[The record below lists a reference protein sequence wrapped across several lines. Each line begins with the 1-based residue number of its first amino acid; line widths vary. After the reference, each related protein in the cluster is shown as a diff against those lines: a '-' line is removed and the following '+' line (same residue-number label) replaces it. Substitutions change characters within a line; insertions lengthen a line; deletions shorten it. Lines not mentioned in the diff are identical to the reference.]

1 MIEKWKV
8 TVPILTGNE
17 ERNAY
22 IYLPESYYNGNE
34 DTRYPVL
41 YMFDGHNVFFDS
53 FNKFDEIF
61 VSSQTIH
68 SSFPVS
74 TESVKTL

>member
-1 MIEKWKV
+1 MN
-8 TVPILTGNE
+8 T
-17 ERNAY
+17 
-22 IYLPESYYNGNE
+22 S
-34 DTRYPVL
+34 TRLLFPPTSRYHNL
-41 YMFDGHNVFFDS
+41 ETARYETASGKENKHNVFFDS